1 MNEEGGLGMYT
12 LFTGEAAP
20 SNRVQALLV
29 CCLEIAL
36 AVASKVCDLVVL
48 VELGA

>member
-1 MNEEGGLGMYT
+1 MDEEGDLGMYA
-12 LFTGEAAP
+12 LFTGEATP

-36 AVASKVCDLVVL
+36 GVAGKVCDLVVL